1 MEFFENKF
9 TKDPIILPEQG
20 GSTSTP
26 EQGGSGSTDRLDTT
40 DRLIESGELA
50 VQTPLNEPRRST
62 RARKEKEL
70 GEGFISPDCLL
81 FLVEGNQDNKI
92 LNETSYSFHID
103 TDPRSFKEAMASRE
117 SAFWREAVND
127 EMDSIIGNN
136 TWELSELPPGSK
148 AIGCKWVFRRK
159 YKTDGTVSA
168 FKARLVAKGFRQREG
183 IDYFDTYAPVARITS
198 IRILFALASLQNL
211 IVHQMDVKTAFL
223 NGELSEEV
231 YIEQPEGFVA
241 PGNEHKV
248 CRLEKSLYGLKQ
260 APKEWHAK
268 FDTAILKF
276 GFRYNSADRC
286 LYSKTTSAYKV
297 LVCLYVDDML
307 IVSTDMVGVTET
319 KDYLSSVFKMKDL
332 GEVDT
337 ILGIKIQRHSGGFSL
352 NQTHYVEKVLA
363 KFSHLEIKEVRT
375 PFDVGF
381 KLKENNGRAVAQLE
395 YASSIGSIMYA
406 MHCTRPEISFAVSKL
421 SKYTSNPSRDHWKAI
436 ERVLGYLK
444 HTSSFGLFYN
454 PFPSVVEGF
463 SDASW
468 ITNVGDNKSTSGWI
482 FTLAGGAVSWASKK
496 QTCISHSTME
506 SEFIA
511 LAQTA
516 KEAEWIRDMLLDIP
530 LWPNPMPPVSLYCDS
545 EASLKEAYKGTYNGK
560 SRHIGLRHDYVR
572 GLIREGTV
580 NIAYVRSAKNLADPL
595 TKPLTRDLVISTTR
609 DMGLRP
615 LITGD

>member
-1 MEFFENKF
+1 
-9 TKDPIILPEQG
+9 
-20 GSTSTP
+20 
-26 EQGGSGSTDRLDTT
+26 
-40 DRLIESGELA
+40 
-50 VQTPLNEPRRST
+50 
-62 RARKEKEL
+62 
-70 GEGFISPDCLL
+70 
-81 FLVEGNQDNKI
+81 
-92 LNETSYSFHID
+92 
-103 TDPRSFKEAMASRE
+103 
-117 SAFWREAVND
+117 
-127 EMDSIIGNN
+127 
-136 TWELSELPPGSK
+136 
-148 AIGCKWVFRRK
+148 
-159 YKTDGTVSA
+159 
-168 FKARLVAKGFRQREG
+168 
-183 IDYFDTYAPVARITS
+183 
-198 IRILFALASLQNL
+198 
-211 IVHQMDVKTAFL
+211 MDVKTAFL

-231 YIEQPEGFVA
+231 YMEQPEGFVA
-241 PGNEHKV
+241 PGNEHKA
-248 CRLEKSLYGLKQ
+248 CRLVKSLYGLKQ

-268 FDTAILKF
+268 FDTTILKF
-276 GFRYNSADRC
+276 SFRYNSADRC

-352 NQTHYVEKVLA
+352 NQTHYIEKVLA

-395 YASSIGSIMYA
+395 YASAIGSIMYA
-406 MHCTRPEISFAVSKL
+406 MHCTRPDISFAVSKL
-421 SKYTSNPSRDHWKAI
+421 SRYTSNPSRDHWKAI

-444 HTSSFGLFYN
+444 HTSSFGLCYN